1 LSLPKDNPVP
11 TYEYVCDA
19 CGHAFDEW
27 QSFSAP
33 ELEKCPQC
41 KKKKLRRLFGSG
53 SAILFKGSGFYET
66 DYNRGESYS
75 KAAKADETAAAP
87 PPAAEAKPAE
97 TPTAAPS
104 PPPPPKSAGK
114 GKKGGKS

>member
-1 LSLPKDNPVP
+1 MP
-11 TYEYVCDA
+11 TYEYVCDG
-19 CGHAFDEW
+19 CQHAFDEW

-75 KAAKADETAAAP
+75 KAAKADETAATA
-87 PPAAEAKPAE
+87 PAAEAKPAE
-97 TPTAAPS
+97 TPTAT
-104 PPPPPKSAGK
+104 PPPPPPAKNSGK
-114 GKKGGKS
+114 GKKGGKP